1 MRLGN
6 DDHGSVEDCENAVD
20 DGTAAAIVS
29 ATDRT
34 ALARHNVVN

>member
-20 DGTAAAIVS
+20 DDTAAIVS
-29 ATDRT
+29 ATNGT
-34 ALARHNVVN
+34 ALAKHNVVN